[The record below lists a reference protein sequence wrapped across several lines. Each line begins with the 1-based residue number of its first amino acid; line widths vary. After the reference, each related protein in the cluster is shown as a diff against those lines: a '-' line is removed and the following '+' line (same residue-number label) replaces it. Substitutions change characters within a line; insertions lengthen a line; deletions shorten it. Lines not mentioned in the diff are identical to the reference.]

1 MKKMLKFSSL
11 KTVGTSIWPGICYLL
26 NLSNG
31 FWNPAKKWDNCM
43 IDNFTANSK
52 KLWRNYMLEAC
63 WLHHNKNSMI
73 EAAWPWRCPFQSVV
87 KKTKSLL
94 MNKEEKLKE
103 YHQKLFILFS
113 LSINLVPAKPAKR
126 FSKSC

>member
-1 MKKMLKFSSL
+1 MFSS
-11 KTVGTSIWPGICYLL
+11 KSFVDMYDW
-26 NLSNG
+26 
-31 FWNPAKKWDNCM
+31 A
-43 IDNFTANSK
+43 
-52 KLWRNYMLEAC
+52 
-63 WLHHNKNSMI
+63 
-73 EAAWPWRCPFQSVV
+73 SVYEPRQDSGRK

-113 LSINLVPAKPAKR
+113 LSIILVPAKPAKR